1 MEQLTDYSDERLRGG
16 CAHCGT
22 ALDLESASQDHVPS
36 KGLLSR
42 PFPANLPVVATCEPC
57 NASFSTDEEYLSVFL
72 AAVITGDADPDPD
85 RFPMA
90 AASAN
95 HSRGL
100 RERIAQ
106 ARRDQVSST
115 GESQIVW
122 EPEIERVHRVIV
134 KNARGHFLYELGEA
148 IVSPPSRVWC
158 YPIDFLTTDQ
168 RSSFE
173 RSLLGA
179 GWPEVGSR
187 MMQRVAGMSPVPGGW
202 VEVQTGVYR
211 YAVGE
216 SPKTVRTVIRDY
228 LATEVIWDFD

>member
-1 MEQLTDYSDERLRGG
+1 MEQLTDYSDERRRGG
-16 CAHCGT
+16 CTHCG
-22 ALDLESASQDHVPS
+22 AAFDPESASQDHVPS
-36 KGLLSR
+36 KALLSC
-42 PFPANLPVVATCEPC
+42 PLPANLPVVPACEPC
-57 NASFSTDEEYLSVFL
+57 NASFSRDEEYLSVFL

-85 RFPMA
+85 RFPLA

-100 RERIAQ
+100 RERIAR
-106 ARRDQVSST
+106 ARHDGMSRT
-115 GESQIVW
+115 GETQVLW
-122 EPEIERVHRVIV
+122 EPEIERVRRVIV

-148 IVSPPSRVWC
+148 IAAAPSQVWC
-158 YPIDFLTTDQ
+158 SPIDSLTTAQ
-168 RSSFE
+168 RASFE

-202 VEVQTGVYR
+202 VEVQPGVYR

-216 SPKTVRTVIRDY
+216 NPNTVRTVIRDY
-228 LATEVIWDFD
+228 LATEVVWDSS